1 MASSYKREKT
11 SGSYPDMQNLPNQ
24 EQNYFPFPFTPYEIQ
39 VEFMKELYSVLEKGG
54 VGIFES
60 PTGTVS
66 STTLSDFGY
75 MIVLQCSHLGYV

>member
-1 MASSYKREKT
+1 MEINYYNKVHVVIWFGNFAVMANDCKAQETT
-11 SGSYPDMQNLPNQ
+11 SLASHNQ
-24 EQNYFPFPFTPYEIQ
+24 YQEPGYFQFPFIPYEIQ

-66 STTLSDFGY
+66 CKL
-75 MIVLQCSHLGYV
+75 

>member
-1 MASSYKREKT
+1 MANACKAQETSSLA
-11 SGSYPDMQNLPNQ
+11 SHNQ
-24 EQNYFPFPFTPYEIQ
+24 YQEPGYFQFPFIPYEIQ

-66 STTLSDFGY
+66 
-75 MIVLQCSHLGYV
+75 CSLN